1 MNNIKHHYYRQRNYK
16 NQQQGQSM
24 LSIKSENW
32 FALLVI
38 SCLVFCSTIKANEL
52 LVDPIMIEDFNL
64 PPQDDQ
70 GWSILNPSSDS
81 RLIYVDSV
89 NGNDSSARIYSI
101 SDREIGLNPQ
111 EPTGNIKA
119 FKSISAA
126 FEKLRNG
133 QPDWILL
140 KAGGVWDESL
150 ALRNGR
156 SPDERQVATTWG
168 YGPRPELR
176 TGSKKGILNAQLT
189 NAAIIGIRFW
199 AHTRDPDGPYFTDY
213 EGTNGF
219 SFFTRVP
226 DDPRQVSDILIED
239 CHFHSYAN
247 NVLTS
252 HYREGA
258 KPLTRFVIRRTII
271 SRNFSTT
278 RHSQGLYFGGSGQ
291 PHAANILLEQNIF
304 DHNGW
309 RKQNFDGS
317 NSRADGQATMFNHN
331 TYFSSASGIIFK
343 ENIFIRPSSIG
354 NKWTSSINGES
365 RGIVIDNNLYIDGEV
380 GISMGGNTSGSLRFS
395 DIIIRNNVFTDIGR
409 TQPTNRNLAWGLE
422 ASDWD
427 TGVIKSNLFINQSN
441 PNVTNTWAISIRAES
456 KAQNIYISKNT
467 AANLFASENM
477 PVFKLMDGE
486 NIINVVI
493 NSNKITSNVENYAIS
508 INGGNYQF
516 SGDNIYYTK
525 RNPSRL
531 FQINGRNANLNI
543 WRNITDD
550 KIANIKEPIF
560 SNPERTIEEYILLL
574 GIGNTYQDLIDALYQ
589 QSKFNWNPELTAASI
604 NAWFREGFNM
614 SKTLPNL
621 DTP

>member
-1 MNNIKHHYYRQRNYK
+1 MP
-16 NQQQGQSM
+16 
-24 LSIKSENW
+24 SIKSKNW
-32 FALLVI
+32 LTLLAI
-38 SCLVFCSTIKANEL
+38 SCLVFCSTIKANEHL
-52 LVDPIMIEDFNL
+52 IDPIKIEDFNL

-89 NGNDSSARIYSI
+89 NGNDSSARTYSI

-126 FEKLRNG
+126 FGKLRNG

-140 KAGGVWDESL
+140 KAGGVWEEPL

-199 AHTRDPDGPYFTDY
+199 AHTRDPDSPYFTDY

-239 CHFHSYAN
+239 CHFHSYTN

-291 PHAANILLEQNIF
+291 PQAANILLEQNIF

-309 RKQNFDGS
+309 RKQNLDGS
-317 NSRADGQATMFNHN
+317 ISRTDGQATIFNHN
-331 TYFSSASGIIFK
+331 TYFSSASGVIFK

-354 NKWTSSINGES
+354 NKWTSSTSGES
-365 RGIVIDNNLYIDGEV
+365 KGIVIDNNLYIDGEV
-380 GISMGGNTSGSLRFS
+380 GISMGGNTSGPLRFS

-427 TGVIKSNLFINQSN
+427 RGIIKSNLFINQENS
-441 PNVTNTWAISIRAES
+441 NVTNTWAINIRAES
-456 KAQNIYISKNT
+456 KAQNIIISENST
-467 AANLFASENM
+467 ANLFAEENI
-477 PVFKLMDGE
+477 PVFILTDGD
-486 NIINVVI
+486 NTTGIII
-493 NSNKITSNVENYAIS
+493 KSNTISSNVENHAIS
-508 INGGNYQF
+508 MTGSNYKF
-516 SGDNIYYTK
+516 SGENIYHTK

-531 FQINGRNANLNI
+531 FQINGRNASLNI
-543 WRNITDD
+543 WRNITNDTF
-550 KIANIKEPIF
+550 ANTREPNF

-574 GIGNTYQDLIDALYQ
+574 GIGNTYQDFIDALYQ
-589 QSKFNWNPELTAASI
+589 QSKLNWNPELTAAVI
-604 NAWFREGFNM
+604 NSWFRDGFNM
-614 SKTLPNL
+614 IETLPNL